1 MSDESIKQEKK
12 YSKKNT
18 AISMVRDY
26 TNDPYFVKKA
36 DASQK
41 FLEEHGFPKYLDA
54 RK

>member
-1 MSDESIKQEKK
+1 MSDESVKQEKK
-12 YSKKNT
+12 YSKKDVV
-18 AISMVRDY
+18 SMVRDY

-41 FLEEHGFPKYLDA
+41 FLEEHGFPKHLDA

>member
-1 MSDESIKQEKK
+1 MSDQSVKQKKEYKKDVVTSI
-12 YSKKNT
+12 
-18 AISMVRDY
+18 VRDY